1 MLADEY
7 RSPHPKNLSIFISS
21 FQLAQLA
28 KPQGATSVVVE
39 LRPEVDTILLLE
51 EGQETHA

>member
-21 FQLAQLA
+21 FQLAR
-28 KPQGATSVVVE
+28 PQGATSVVVE